1 MERVKNG
8 WKNLSLKRA
17 YIFTVLSF
25 VGIVVLLSAA
35 TIICCLR
42 GRDYLLPDGDSAY
55 LTVEKQ
61 YEDGSTVFE
70 IVEVSLEGG
79 DWSPSVTGYV
89 EKEPED
95 EGVEGEDKRVLE
107 RYKIVKMEDGYSYLT
122 PKRKIAYRVL
132 GAAMIFLPVLYTL
145 LGILISAVWFYRH
158 KMSQPIRVLEHA
170 IGQIQAQN
178 LEFEVETVGEDE
190 LGRVCAS
197 LEEMRKTLYQNNQA
211 LWNMLEERK
220 RLQAS
225 VAHDLR
231 NPITIIRTC
240 AEYVK
245 LNISEGSVTE
255 EELNGLI
262 DNVQVAA
269 KRLEQYTDSI
279 RDISKLEEI
288 ETHLQPVNLTEVL
301 PEMEEELGLLAK
313 KEQKEFVVE
322 VPEDALAGNVDV
334 SLLYRILE
342 NLVANAARY
351 AKKAVW
357 ISCGTEGDG
366 ICIRVWDDGPGFG
379 QKVLS
384 ERKAYFTTGDAQDGH
399 MGMGLS
405 ICRILCRKMR
415 GRLRLHN
422 REDGGAEAEI
432 LLYNR

>member
-1 MERVKNG
+1 MERIKNG
-8 WKNLSLKRA
+8 WKNLSLKKA

-35 TIICCLR
+35 TILCCLR
-42 GRDYLLPDGDSAY
+42 GKDYLLPDGDSAY

-61 YEDGSTVFE
+61 YEGGSTVLE

-95 EGVEGEDKRVLE
+95 EGVEGEAKRVLE

-122 PKRKIAYRVL
+122 PKRKMAYRVL

-245 LNISEGSVTE
+245 LNISEGRVTE

-288 ETHLQPVNLTEVL
+288 ETHLQPVNLTEIL

-322 VPEDALAGNVDV
+322 VPEDALAGSVDV
-334 SLLYRILE
+334 SLLYRVLE

-351 AKKAVW
+351 AKEAVG
-357 ISCGTEGDG
+357 ISCGTEADG

>member
-1 MERVKNG
+1 MERIKNG

-25 VGIVVLLSAA
+25 VGIVVLLSAV
-35 TIICCLR
+35 TILCCLR
-42 GRDYLLPDGDSAY
+42 GRDYLLPDADSAY

-61 YEDGSTVFE
+61 YEDGSAVIE
-70 IVEVSLEGG
+70 IIEVSLEGG

-89 EKEPED
+89 EREPED

-107 RYKIVKMEDGYSYLT
+107 RYKIVKVEDGYSYLT
-122 PKRKIAYRVL
+122 PKRKMAYRML
-132 GAAMIFLPVLYTL
+132 GAAMIFLPVMYTL
-145 LGILISAVWFYRH
+145 FGILISAVWFYRH

-170 IGQIQAQN
+170 IGQIQTQN

-240 AEYVK
+240 VEYVK
-245 LNISEGSVTE
+245 LNISEGRVTE

-288 ETHLQPVNLTEVL
+288 ETHLQPVNLTEIL

-334 SLLYRILE
+334 SLLYRVLE

-351 AKKAVW
+351 AKEAVW
-357 ISCGTEGDG
+357 VSCGTEADG

-405 ICRILCRKMR
+405 ICRILCRKMC